1 MIKIGDRVATFEN
14 IGQEGVVVS
23 MRQEKSNQW
32 MVGGAMSGIFIATVQ
47 LDKDDSKIE
56 IRADKLMRLE

>member
-14 IGQEGVVVS
+14 MGLEGVVVK

-32 MVGGAMSGIFIATVQ
+32 MVGGAMSAIFIATVR
-47 LDKDDSKIE
+47 LDKDNTEFE